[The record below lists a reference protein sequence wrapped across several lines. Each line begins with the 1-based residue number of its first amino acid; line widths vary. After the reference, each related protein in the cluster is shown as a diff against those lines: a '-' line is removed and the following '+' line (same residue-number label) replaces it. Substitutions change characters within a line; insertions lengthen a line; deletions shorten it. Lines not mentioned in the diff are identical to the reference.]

1 MHLVQLKLNADG
13 SIAQTHKSH
22 SPKIAPLLLAD
33 YWKEI
38 RGWKEKAFYKQLKV
52 FIKNLGEDPENWV
65 G

>member
-1 MHLVQLKLNADG
+1 MHLVQLKLNADS

-38 RGWKEKAFYKQLKV
+38 RGWKEKALQTTES
-52 FIKNLGEDPENWV
+52 IHQEPGRRS
-65 G
+65 